1 MILLMRTTLTIDDL
15 LAKALKKAAHE
26 SGQSLKA
33 VVNET
38 LRAGLA
44 AGRTPLK
51 PRPYRIKPV
60 SLGGVRP
67 GIDLDKSLQVAD
79 LLELQE
85 TTLSLRP
92 AR

>member
-1 MILLMRTTLTIDDL
+1 MRTTLTLDDR

-26 SGQSLKA
+26 SGKSLKA

-44 AGRTPLK
+44 AGRTTSK
-51 PRPYRIKPV
+51 PKPYRVKPV
-60 SLGGVRP
+60 SLGGARP

-85 TTLSLRP
+85 TSRVLRL